1 MARSTSTAIP
11 PAVRKSL
18 AEWIEHDDGNTT
30 DFTPPACS
38 RQAQALHARI
48 LIVDSDGR
56 GKAPRPL
63 PPPPG
68 LRLPPLG

>member
-1 MARSTSTAIP
+1 MARKPSTAIP

-30 DFTPPACS
+30 DFTQPACS
-38 RQAQALHARI
+38 RQAQALHARV
-48 LIVDSDGR
+48 LIEGSDGR

>member
-1 MARSTSTAIP
+1 MARSTSPAIP

-18 AEWIEHDDGNTT
+18 AEWIEYDDGNTT
-30 DFTPPACS
+30 GSTPPACS
-38 RQAQALHARI
+38 RQAQALHALV
-48 LIVDSDGR
+48 LIADSDGR

-63 PPPPG
+63 APPQG

>member
-1 MARSTSTAIP
+1 MARKTSAAIP

-30 DFTPPACS
+30 GSTPPACS
-38 RQAQALHARI
+38 RQAAALHARV
-48 LIVDSDGR
+48 LFADSDGR
-56 GKAPRPL
+56 TKAPRPL

>member
-30 DFTPPACS
+30 GSTSPACS

-48 LIVDSDGR
+48 LIEGSDGR
-56 GKAPRPL
+56 GKTPRPL
-63 PPPPG
+63 APPPG